1 MTFPGAHTK
10 SDPFDNVRVYL
21 SPFSKTVS
29 ASYTISSSSVFT
41 QSVSALFSAKVYT
54 THGQQVD
61 DALYCD
67 MLCNCIPLCF
77 ITACLDVADDEKTV

>member
-1 MTFPGAHTK
+1 MPFPGAHTK
-10 SDPFDNVRVYL
+10 GDRFDNVRVYL

-29 ASYTISSSSVFT
+29 AFYTISKSSVFT
-41 QSVSALFSAKVYT
+41 QSISSLLSAKKYT

-67 MLCNCIPLCF
+67 MLYNYIPLCS
-77 ITACLDVADDEKTV
+77 IAACLDVADD